1 MLAIGLMSGTS
12 LDGVDAALVE
22 IEEEKFVLKKFI
34 TLEYDENFRKKL
46 MKNLDDSTAKLSE
59 ICSLNFE
66 LGYWF
71 VKAIDKLL
79 LGTSLDY
86 KDIDFVASHGQT
98 IWHNPKEKNGLV
110 PSTLQIGEG
119 SVISNV
125 TGIDTVYNFRCADI
139 ASGGEGAP
147 LVPMSEYML
156 YKSANMNRILQNIG
170 GIGNLTYLKKNASIK
185 EVIAF
190 DTGPGN
196 VMIDYFV
203 KKYFDLPYDEG
214 GNIASKGK
222 IIKEIFEF
230 LCHDDFLK
238 KAPPKS
244 TGREKYSFE
253 YMEKIAKQLNFSN
266 YKKEDVITTISYF
279 TAYSIC
285 YQYKNFIKEYDEVI
299 VSGGGS
305 HNKYII
311 NSVKDIL
318 NVPVYTQDELGYSSD
333 AKEAIAFAVLGYLTL
348 KGKYGNVKSATGAKK
363 NAILGNISLGKCEK
377 NEPKYNFE
385 SKKNIN

>member
-22 IEEEKFVLKKFI
+22 IEDEKFILKKFI
-34 TLEYDENFRKKL
+34 TLAYDEKFRKKI
-46 MKNLDDSTAKLSE
+46 MRNLSDETAKLSE

-71 VKAIDKLL
+71 VMAIDKLL
-79 LGTSLDY
+79 LETNLVYD
-86 KDIDFVASHGQT
+86 DISFVASHGQT
-98 IWHNPKEKNGLV
+98 IWHNPKAKDELV

-119 SVISNV
+119 SVISNI

-139 ASGGEGAP
+139 VCGGEGAP
-147 LVPMSEYML
+147 LVPMSEYLL
-156 YKSANMNRILQNIG
+156 YKSENKNRILQNIG
-170 GIGNLTYLKKNASIK
+170 GIGNLTYLKKNTPIE
-185 EVIAF
+185 EVLAF

-203 KKYFDLPYDEG
+203 KKYFNLPYDEG
-214 GNIASKGK
+214 GEIALNGSV
-222 IIKEIFEF
+222 IKEIFEY
-230 LCHDDFLK
+230 LSEDEFLK
-238 KAPPKS
+238 KTPPKS
-244 TGREKYSFE
+244 TGREKYSAE
-253 YMEKIAKQLNFSN
+253 YMEKIAEKLEFFK
-266 YKKEDVITTISYF
+266 YKKEDIISTISYF

-285 YQYKNFIKEYDEVI
+285 YQYKTFIKEFDEVI

-311 NSVKDIL
+311 DNMKEML
-318 NVPVYTQDELGYSSD
+318 KVPVITQEDLGYNSD
-333 AKEAIAFAVLGYLTL
+333 AKEAVAFVVLGYLTL
-348 KGKYGNVKSATGAKK
+348 NKKYGNVRSATGAKK

-377 NEPKYNFE
+377 K
-385 SKKNIN
+385 